1 MILDLHHHFPNQIT
15 SIQILADAYASVDS
29 TIRLV
34 GGTVRDAILNKTCQ
48 DIDIATPLPPQQGL
62 ELLKKRGIP
71 VKAIGIKHGTITAI
85 LQGVPYEITTLR
97 RDVTTD
103 GRYAQIAFTDSWA
116 EDAKRR
122 DLTMNGLTLDLQGHV
137 HDDVN
142 GLPDILS
149 GTVRFIGP
157 AQDRIAEDYLR
168 ILRLFRFYAHYG
180 KVPLDTLALQACQ
193 DAAPHLRRLS
203 RERIR
208 TELLKLLQAP
218 HPDQT
223 LEIMHDYQ
231 VIPYLD
237 FGDIEIGALRHLIR
251 IEKIL
256 TISPCPWRRFVAC
269 FPKIIGKIDNMRPS
283 KIERHFLNFLSQTT
297 LSDLN
302 TAQGLKIYIHD
313 HGKEN
318 TRDALMILCAQHRV
332 PLSQTQEYLSLWQS
346 IDIPPFPL
354 TGKELAAL
362 GFMPGVDMGVA
373 LKNCRDW
380 WLRQD
385 YFPNAQDCLAWIKN
399 HK

>member
-1 MILDLHHHFPNQIT
+1 MILDLRHHFSHQTT
-15 SIQILADAYASVDS
+15 SIQILADAYKSVGS

-34 GGTVRDAILNKTCQ
+34 GGTVRDAILNKVCH
-48 DIDIATPLPPQQGL
+48 DIDIATPLPPQQGVD
-62 ELLKKRGIP
+62 LLKKKGIT
-71 VKAIGIKHGTITAI
+71 VKPIGIKHGTITAI
-85 LQGVPYEITTLR
+85 LEGVPYEITTLR

-103 GRYAQIAFTDSWA
+103 GRYAQIAFTNSWA

-122 DLTMNGLTLDLQGHV
+122 DLTMNGLSLDLEGCV

-168 ILRLFRFYAHYG
+168 ILRLFRFHAHYG

-193 DAAPHLRRLS
+193 HAAPHLRRLS

-208 TELLKLLQAP
+208 TELFKLLLAKNP
-218 HPDQT
+218 VKT
-223 LEIMHDYQ
+223 LQIMDDYN
-231 VIPYLD
+231 VIPHLD
-237 FGDIEIGALRHLIR
+237 LGDIKMRDLCQIID
-251 IEKIL
+251 IEENFGIPP
-256 TISPCPWRRFVAC
+256 SSWRRFTVS
-269 FPKIIGKIDNMRPS
+269 FPKIIQTIDNIRPS
-283 KIERHFLNFLSQTT
+283 KIERYFLELLSKTT
-297 LSDLN
+297 LSDVN
-302 TAQGLKIYIHD
+302 TTTGLKIYIHE

-318 TRDALMILCAQHRV
+318 TRDLLAILCAQHHV
-332 PLSQTQEYLSLWQS
+332 PLSQVQEYLSLWES
-346 IDIPPFPL
+346 INIPPFPL

-362 GFMPGVDMGVA
+362 GFMPGIEMGMM

-380 WLRQD
+380 WLHQD
-385 YFPNAQDCLAWIKN
+385 HFPSTSDCLEWIRN